1 MQRSKSQG
9 AEALNGENKNRKEK
23 IETQIGKNI
32 NIKYSSVMNKMTNKL
47 KIIIAKDTC
56 KFPSSTVGWE
66 TFNMQGV

>member
-47 KIIIAKDTC
+47 KTIIARE
-56 KFPSSTVGWE
+56 SYA
-66 TFNMQGV
+66 